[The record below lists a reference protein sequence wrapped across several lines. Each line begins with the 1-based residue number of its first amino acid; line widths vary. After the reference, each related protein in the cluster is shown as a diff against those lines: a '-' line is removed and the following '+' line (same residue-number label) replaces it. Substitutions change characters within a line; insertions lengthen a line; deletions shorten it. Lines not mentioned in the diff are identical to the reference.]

1 MTLYSAETPTDLVIE
16 EIPTGKRHSL
26 SSDHSCVEMS
36 DVELSASQ
44 IKKRYI
50 YIREAHFIYLHSVI
64 FLMKKVSRINPREN
78 LYK

>member
-36 DVELSASQ
+36 DVGNFSLL
-44 IKKRYI
+44 I
-50 YIREAHFIYLHSVI
+50 
-64 FLMKKVSRINPREN
+64 
-78 LYK
+78 